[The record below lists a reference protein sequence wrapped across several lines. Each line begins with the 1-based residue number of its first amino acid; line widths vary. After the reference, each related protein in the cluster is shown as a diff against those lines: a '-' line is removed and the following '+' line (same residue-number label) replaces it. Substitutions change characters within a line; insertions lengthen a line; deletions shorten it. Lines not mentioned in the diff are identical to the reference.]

1 MAASYKMYKNPP
13 KNGEETERELH
24 ARIIPNMT
32 VDIEYLAVEI
42 SQQSSFCSADV
53 KGMLEAFTALIT
65 SHLKSGDNLNLQGL
79 GSYSVSLK
87 SPKGITKE
95 SQIRSESIRF
105 KNVNFRCSSTMKSAL
120 HSMKLERKRA
130 GKKESKTPEQRLQQ
144 ILKDLQTNRSITA
157 SRCMTINQCSRDTA
171 LSDLNKLIIDSKIEK
186 LGSGKSVLYLLK
198 A

>member
-53 KGMLEAFTALIT
+53 KGMLEAFTALII

-120 HSMKLERKRA
+120 HTMKLERKRA
-130 GKKESKTPEQRLQQ
+130 DKKESKTPEQRQQQ

-157 SRCMTINQCSRDTA
+157 SRCMAINQCSRDTA
-171 LSDLNKLIIDSKIEK
+171 LSDLKKLIIDNKIEK
-186 LGSGKSVLYLLK
+186 LGSGRSVLYLLK

>member
-1 MAASYKMYKNPP
+1 
-13 KNGEETERELH
+13 
-24 ARIIPNMT
+24 
-32 VDIEYLAVEI
+32 
-42 SQQSSFCSADV
+42 
-53 KGMLEAFTALIT
+53 
-65 SHLKSGDNLNLQGL
+65 
-79 GSYSVSLK
+79 
-87 SPKGITKE
+87 
-95 SQIRSESIRF
+95 
-105 KNVNFRCSSTMKSAL
+105 MKSAL

-171 LSDLNKLIIDSKIEK
+171 LSDLHKLIIDNKIEK